1 MYVTAPLHSDSSSD
15 KLPIKL
21 EGPTNYNTWCR
32 YVKGALKIKMLV
44 NHIADSSML
53 PEEKDKLDE
62 WYRQDQRAQG
72 IITLSVNATM
82 LTVLGDDD
90 LSAKQMWDRLA
101 THCRRQDMWRLVDL
115 LRQLTNTRL
124 LDAANVEQHLAAM
137 SDIRTQFVNYGKAIP
152 EWIAALLLLLSVP
165 TDDPHWRCS
174 WPATQRRPRLQQLL
188 PQARTSHPP
197 SRGTAC
203 LRPSWPRRASSPS
216 SRRSVLA
223 SSSLTVQQWPHTL
236 QGHTVTSSA
245 PPTRTTTS
253 RPATAPTVTS
263 QDT

>member
-1 MYVTAPLHSDSSSD
+1 MSDHSSTDSSSD
-15 KLPIKL
+15 KLPVRL

-32 YVKGALKIKMLV
+32 YVKGALKMKMLV
-44 NHIADSSML
+44 DHIADRPSK
-53 PEEKDKLDE
+53 PEDKDKLEE
-62 WYRQDQRAQG
+62 WHRQDQRAQG

-124 LDAANVEQHLAAM
+124 LDAANAEQHLAAM

-165 TDDPHWRCS
+165 TDDPHWEVFLAS
-174 WPATQRRPRLQQLL
+174 HTAAATASAAASSDKEQLSSITWDGVAAAIMAEASKQSQQ
-188 PQARTSHPP
+188 QAERARKQQSENAAVAAYAARTHGQQAATY
-197 SRGTAC
+197 RQGRQQTA
-203 LRPSWPRRASSPS
+203 
-216 SRRSVLA
+216 
-223 SSSLTVQQWPHTL
+223 SLLHSL
-236 QGHTVTSSA
+236 
-245 PPTRTTTS
+245 
-253 RPATAPTVTS
+253 
-263 QDT
+263 